1 MKKSLFIIAWIFLT
15 TLAFGQN
22 VTVAPAEWY
31 LEPGGSVTLTAN
43 GAEFYLWSP
52 PTWLSDTVGP
62 ETTASPQATIT
73 YTVKGHESG
82 AEKAVN
88 GDFSQG
94 NYGFESGY
102 SYSNNLYDEGTYY
115 VGENA
120 HDYHPNFQ
128 GTAHGGIGNFMIV
141 NGATTP
147 GTIVWKETIDI
158 EPHRYYAFSTW
169 VCTVCP
175 QGAVAK
181 LQFSINGKQ
190 IGAVFEAPKQCSVW
204 NKFYEIWYSGN
215 STSATIIIL
224 NQNNDVNGNDFGL
237 DDISFCQLEYSG
249 EAQAHVIVGHVS
261 AENDMVQTCTGSGVT
276 IPFLDNDTLLNNCN
290 DLYCEIVEQPAHGL
304 ATINNNN
311 EMIYTPYDGFDGADQ
326 FRYKIKCGVQ
336 SDEAWVFVDVG
347 ADLEEEKTEVQC
359 DSFTWHGQ
367 FFDHSVDT
375 MWRKSNEDGCDS
387 VFILHLTVNKSV
399 EKSID
404 TIVCNSLVW
413 DSVVY
418 NSTGNYTKTYF
429 TMHGCDSTVTVN
441 LTVYKSVERLID
453 TTVCDLFEWDGA
465 VYDSTSEYTKTY
477 STMHGCDS
485 IVTLNLTVN
494 STPEVSIHGPTS
506 IYPVTSIVSG
516 VYDYYI
522 DTTNLVTVP
531 DVQWEIDNDNWLL
544 QPQGARCKLICLSTG
559 SGVLRAWTEGE
570 ECDFGTELAIESS
583 FFDVEENEQLLVLI
597 FPNPVKH
604 RLSINSAGV
613 VHVGIYNVFG
623 NLLEELQFDNDNQCI
638 IDMNKYDAGLYLFA
652 ITTNMGK
659 VYKTV
664 IKE

>member
-1 MKKSLFIIAWIFLT
+1 MKKAIVVML
-15 TLAFGQN
+15 LAFLVLNASAQN
-22 VTVAPAEWY
+22 KKNPSVNEVFVGVRGGVNVASMRFTDKHQSSLDKTNA
-31 LEPGGSVTLTAN
+31 
-43 GAEFYLWSP
+43 
-52 PTWLSDTVGP
+52 
-62 ETTASPQATIT
+62 
-73 YTVKGHESG
+73 VKP
-82 AEKAVN
+82 
-88 GDFSQG
+88 
-94 NYGFESGY
+94 
-102 SYSNNLYDEGTYY
+102 L
-115 VGENA
+115 
-120 HDYHPNFQ
+120 
-128 GTAHGGIGNFMIV
+128 
-141 NGATTP
+141 
-147 GTIVWKETIDI
+147 
-158 EPHRYYAFSTW
+158 
-169 VCTVCP
+169 
-175 QGAVAK
+175 
-181 LQFSINGKQ
+181 
-190 IGAVFEAPKQCSVW
+190 IGAFVEMPLNDRFVVASGISYIERGVKI
-204 NKFYEIWYSGN
+204 NYTHYSGN
-215 STSATIIIL
+215 EMHYEINSKYL
-224 NQNNDVNGNDFGL
+224 DFRLPVLYKMNVKSLVRPYLVAG
-237 DDISFCQLEYSG
+237 
-249 EAQAHVIVGHVS
+249 

-276 IPFLDNDTLLNNCN
+276 VPFLDNDTLLNNCN
-290 DLYCEIVEQPAHGL
+290 DLYCEIVEQPAHGNV
-304 ATINNNN
+304 TINNNN
-311 EMIYTPYDGFDGADQ
+311 EMVYTPVDGFAGADQ

-347 ADLEEEKTEVQC
+347 ADLVEELTKEQC

-375 MWRKSNEDGCDS
+375 TWRKSNEDGCDS
-387 VFILHLTVNKSV
+387 VFMLH
-399 EKSID
+399 
-404 TIVCNSLVW
+404 
-413 DSVVY
+413 
-418 NSTGNYTKTYF
+418 
-429 TMHGCDSTVTVN
+429 
-441 LTVYKSVERLID
+441 LTVYKSVERWID

-494 STPEVSIHGPTS
+494 PTPEVSIHGPTS

-522 DTTNLVTVP
+522 DTTNLVNAP
-531 DVQWEIDNDNWLL
+531 DVQWGIDNDNWLL
-544 QPQGARCKLICLSTG
+544 EPQGARCKLICLSTG

-604 RLSINSAGV
+604 CLSINSAGV
-613 VHVGIYNVFG
+613 VHVGIYNVSG

>member
-1 MKKSLFIIAWIFLT
+1 MKKAIVVML
-15 TLAFGQN
+15 LAFLVLNASAQN
-22 VTVAPAEWY
+22 KKNPSVNEVFVGVRGGVNVASMRFTDKHQSSLDKTNAVNPLIGAFVEMPLNDRFVVAPGISYIER
-31 LEPGGSVTLTAN
+31 GVKIN
-43 GAEFYLWSP
+43 
-52 PTWLSDTVGP
+52 
-62 ETTASPQATIT
+62 
-73 YTVKGHESG
+73 YTH
-82 AEKAVN
+82 
-88 GDFSQG
+88 
-94 NYGFESGY
+94 
-102 SYSNNLYDEGTYY
+102 
-115 VGENA
+115 
-120 HDYHPNFQ
+120 
-128 GTAHGGIGNFMIV
+128 
-141 NGATTP
+141 
-147 GTIVWKETIDI
+147 
-158 EPHRYYAFSTW
+158 
-169 VCTVCP
+169 
-175 QGAVAK
+175 
-181 LQFSINGKQ
+181 
-190 IGAVFEAPKQCSVW
+190 
-204 NKFYEIWYSGN
+204 YSGN
-215 STSATIIIL
+215 EMHYEINSKYL
-224 NQNNDVNGNDFGL
+224 DFRLPVLYKMNVKSLVRPYLVTG
-237 DDISFCQLEYSG
+237 
-249 EAQAHVIVGHVS
+249 
-261 AENDMVQTCTGSGVT
+261 AENDMVQTCTGSAVT
-276 IPFLDNDTLLNNCN
+276 VPFLDNDTLLNNCS

-347 ADLEEEKTEVQC
+347 ADLVEELTKEQC

-375 MWRKSNEDGCDS
+375 TWRKSNEDGCDS
-387 VFILHLTVNKSV
+387 VFMLHLTVYKPV
-399 EKSID
+399 TISID
-404 TIVCNSLVW
+404 QTVCDSLEW
-413 DSVVY
+413 DGNVY
-418 NSTGNYTKTYF
+418 YSTCEYTKLYS
-429 TMHGCDSTVTVN
+429 TMHGCDSIVTVN
-441 LTVYKSVERLID
+441 LTVYKSVERWID
-453 TTVCDLFEWDGA
+453 TTVCDSLEWDGV
-465 VYDSTSEYTKTY
+465 VYDSTGEYPKTY

-494 STPEVSIHGPTS
+494 PAPEVSIHGPTS

-544 QPQGARCKLICLSTG
+544 EPQGARCKLICLSTG

-613 VHVGIYNVFG
+613 VHVGIYNVSG

>member
-147 GTIVWKETIDI
+147 GTVVWKETINI

-181 LQFSINGKQ
+181 LQFSINDKQ
-190 IGAVFEAPKQCSVW
+190 IGDVFEAPKQCSVW

-276 IPFLDNDTLLNNCN
+276 VPFLDNDTLLNNCN
-290 DLYCEIVEQPAHGL
+290 DLYCEIVEQPANGL

-311 EMIYTPYDGFDGADQ
+311 EMVYTPVDGFAGADQ

-347 ADLEEEKTEVQC
+347 ADLVEELTKEQC

-375 MWRKSNEDGCDS
+375 TWRKSNEDGCDS
-387 VFILHLTVNKSV
+387 VFMLHLTVYKPV
-399 EKSID
+399 TISI
-404 TIVCNSLVW
+404 NQ
-413 DSVVY
+413 
-418 NSTGNYTKTYF
+418 
-429 TMHGCDSTVTVN
+429 
-441 LTVYKSVERLID
+441 
-453 TTVCDLFEWDGA
+453 TVCDSLEWDGN
-465 VYDSTSEYTKTY
+465 VYYSTCEYTKLY

-494 STPEVSIHGPTS
+494 PTPEVSIHGPTS

-544 QPQGARCKLICLSTG
+544 QPQGAKCKLICLSTG